1 VLVPD
6 AKSVYADVAFLHE
19 GHGQTD
25 QAGPLLGHVDAVGGE
40 DGLAIQSK
48 LVLGVGESG
57 HEGGEPGTHAPEDQL
72 VTDLLEE
79 FC

>member
-1 VLVPD
+1 MLVPD
-6 AKSVYADVAFLHE
+6 AKSVDADVAFLHE
-19 GHGQTD
+19 GHGKAD

-40 DGLAIQSK
+40 DGLAVQGK

-57 HEGGEPGTHAPEDQL
+57 HESGKPGAHAPEDQL
-72 VTDLLEE
+72 VSDLLEE